1 MNEVEVLENIR
12 ARLNVLERCDCP
24 CSHCDTCDYC
34 EEYMAMTKAIEL
46 LEEHNKRDIL

>member
-1 MNEVEVLENIR
+1 MNEIEILKMIR

-34 EEYMAMTKAIEL
+34 DEYSAMTKAIEL
-46 LEEHNKRDIL
+46 LEETNKNNI